1 LNIAL
6 GFVVLSK
13 SSTLRA
19 YYFAAFASIGIFL
32 PFVSPWLH
40 ALGVRG
46 TTLGIISATRPI
58 TGIFAPVLFGWLADS
73 LGLRGSLL
81 RLACFGALLPFAV
94 LSLVAYYGYHF
105 SWFLLLTT
113 VAVSSFFRVP
123 MMTIAD
129 VSALE
134 HKKSYGS
141 LRLWGSL
148 GFLVSSL
155 IAGKVVDP
163 TLPFNFPVA
172 MMCTYLLAFAISFRF
187 PTRVSV
193 PRKPKKAD
201 LFTLL
206 RHPPFS
212 RLLTIM
218 TLWAI
223 AHVAYDLCVSLH
235 LRALGASPF
244 EISIAWNIGVV
255 AEIALMASWSRLRGL
270 AKSEHWLAIGVTFT
284 ALRFLAIA
292 LAPNLTIVLW
302 LQPLHALSF
311 AAVWM
316 AQMQMVTEYAPH
328 GMLGTAQGLL
338 STAIATGAAIGMLF
352 FAPLYERLGGPTTF
366 AAAAAVALVALAISR
381 FKFQFADFR
390 RVDYATEST
399 VSPSVTGSN
408 HKQLL

>member
-1 LNIAL
+1 
-6 GFVVLSK
+6 LSK

-40 ALGVRG
+40 ALGIRG
-46 TTLGIISATRPI
+46 TTLGVISATRPI

-105 SWFLLLTT
+105 SWFLLLITIT
-113 VAVSSFFRVP
+113 VSSFFRVP

-141 LRLWGSL
+141 LRLWGSI

-155 IAGKVVDP
+155 IAGKFIDP
-163 TLPFNFPVA
+163 TLPLNFPVA
-172 MMCTYLLAFAISFRF
+172 LTCAYLLSFALSFRF

-193 PRKPKKAD
+193 PRKPKKTD
-201 LFTLL
+201 LLTLL
-206 RHPPFS
+206 RYPPFS
-212 RLLTIM
+212 RLLVTM

-244 EISIAWNIGVV
+244 EISIAWNIGVI
-255 AEIALMASWSRLRGL
+255 AEIALMAAWSRFRGL
-270 AKSEHWLAIGVTFT
+270 KKSEQWLALGLTFT
-284 ALRFLAIA
+284 AIRFFAIA
-292 LAPNLTIVLW
+292 LAPNLKFILW

-316 AQMQMVTEYAPH
+316 AQMQMVSEHAPH

-338 STAIATGAAIGMLF
+338 STAISSGAAIGMLA
-352 FAPLYERLGGPTTF
+352 FAPLYERFGGPFTF
-366 AAAAAVALVALAISR
+366 AVAAVVALVALAAMR
-381 FKFQFADFR
+381 FTFQFAEVR
-390 RVDYATEST
+390 TGATR
-399 VSPSVTGSN
+399 
-408 HKQLL
+408 L